1 MAALAGVGE
10 ETLYGFNKDELMT
23 ICDELKIRAAKSWCK
38 DEIVGEILAWKR
50 RNKSVGKDARNPQVA
65 GKKAA
70 APRSSWSSAFDSLSK
85 TGVSVPVK
93 KAAATT
99 PSKLPTCYKC
109 HGDGVEFVS
118 GPNAKYPGK
127 HYYKCADC
135 NAWIGFAEED
145 DESSPQDLA
154 AATPIKLPTCY
165 KCHGD
170 GVEFVSGP
178 NAKYPGKH
186 YYKCAD
192 CNAWIGFAE
201 EDDESSPQ
209 DLAATTPIKLPTC
222 YKCHGD
228 GVEFVSGPNAK
239 YPGKHYYKCADCNA
253 WIGFAE
259 EDDESSPQDLP
270 SKPKNHNSHSSM
282 FTKMTK
288 AQYRSHIANA
298 DPSLVN
304 DGTHVGHIIA
314 SANGG
319 ADCRENYV
327 MMNGA
332 LNLRLGNKGDHVM
345 VFVVGIHKAL
355 AAVEASQV
363 LKGYSG
369 PSARELYNKGDAFF
383 RDNFGAQARDRIH
396 SKTDLDR
403 TKEVERLIN
412 GM

>member
-99 PSKLPTCYKC
+99 PS
-109 HGDGVEFVS
+109 
-118 GPNAKYPGK
+118 
-127 HYYKCADC
+127 
-135 NAWIGFAEED
+135 
-145 DESSPQDLA
+145 
-154 AATPIKLPTCY
+154 
-165 KCHGD
+165 
-170 GVEFVSGP
+170 
-178 NAKYPGKH
+178 
-186 YYKCAD
+186 
-192 CNAWIGFAE
+192 
-201 EDDESSPQ
+201 
-209 DLAATTPIKLPTC
+209 KLPTC

>member
-209 DLAATTPIKLPTC
+209 DL
-222 YKCHGD
+222 
-228 GVEFVSGPNAK
+228 
-239 YPGKHYYKCADCNA
+239 
-253 WIGFAE
+253 
-259 EDDESSPQDLP
+259 P